1 MDKFDQ
7 FKRLLRLGIAGFEIL
22 IETVFFAGIWFC
34 IYNDMLE
41 RPFENKGNLMM
52 IGFYVLYLAVFI
64 CMYGGMKYAYYRK
77 GQLILSQM
85 LGTLISNAVIYIQ
98 IIMVFR
104 RFPFPIMWPMF
115 AISAADILVIFL
127 LNQISEP
134 VFRRLFP
141 PRRLLLICDL
151 NNKENLLHKISGR
164 KDLYEVTRCV
174 SAGEPLYRLKQELKD
189 CDAMMLYGIEEQ
201 KRNILIKYCYER
213 SIRIYVAPEITDI
226 LLRGADKLHSF
237 DTPFLLLRNY
247 GLSFE
252 QRVIKR
258 IMDVLISGILLLIA
272 SPVMLLTALAIR
284 MEDHGP
290 ALFKQERVTINGKK
304 FFIYKFR
311 SMIVDAEKGGK
322 SIPATDRDPR
332 ITPVGAFIRKVRID
346 ELPQLLNILKG
357 EMSLVGP
364 RPERVEHVKLYSE
377 TIPEFAYRMK
387 VKGGLTGYAQVY
399 GKYNTTA
406 YDKLKLDLMYIQ
418 NYSVLMDIEILFKT
432 IKILFEK
439 ESTEGFSEE
448 ASAMVEQETDSGY
461 EDEYEDDEGGY
472 FYESGDCDK
481 FF

>member
-85 LGTLISNAVIYIQ
+85 LGTMISNAVIYIQ

-252 QRVIKR
+252 HRVIKR

-311 SMIVDAEKGGK
+311 SMIVDAEKNGAQFSSK
-322 SIPATDRDPR
+322 NDSR
-332 ITPVGAFIRKVRID
+332 ITKVGGLIRATRLD

-357 EMSLVGP
+357 DMSIVGP
-364 RPERVEHVKLYSE
+364 RPERQQYIEEFCRE
-377 TIPEFAYRMK
+377 TPEFIYRLK
-387 VKGGLTGYAQVY
+387 VKAGLTGYAQIY
-399 GKYNTTA
+399 GKYNTTPL
-406 YDKLKLDLMYIQ
+406 DKLKLDLMYIET
-418 NYSVLMDIEILFKT
+418 YSVIMDVRLMFLT
-432 IKILFEK
+432 LKIMFTK
-439 ESTEGFSEE
+439 ESTEG
-448 ASAMVEQETDSGY
+448 VEDGQNHA
-461 EDEYEDDEGGY
+461 
-472 FYESGDCDK
+472 
-481 FF
+481 